1 MQLTAR
7 EAKMVAWLRKAERL
21 WPRWRWAVLGA
32 GIFAWA
38 VNGYIAFSIYER
50 LQSVDI
56 GKDSL
61 GYEIW
66 LTGFAMIWPKC
77 LLGFAVGACLIV
89 LAIRDWH
96 GNVHRTLLLKL
107 LDAQERQVEKRDQDA

>member
-1 MQLTAR
+1 MQFTAR
-7 EAKMVAWLRKAERL
+7 EAKMVARLRKTERL
-21 WPRWRWAVLGA
+21 WPRGRWVLIGA

-38 VNGYIAFSIYER
+38 VYGYIAFSISER
-50 LQSVDI
+50 LQSVDL

-77 LLGFAVGACLIV
+77 LLGFVIGTYLISV
-89 LAIRDWH
+89 AIRDWH
-96 GNVHRTLLLKL
+96 GNVNRMLLLKL
-107 LDAQERQVEKRDQDA
+107 LDDQEKQIESHKPDA

>member
-1 MQLTAR
+1 
-7 EAKMVAWLRKAERL
+7 MVARLRKAERL

-32 GIFAWA
+32 GIFSWA
-38 VNGYIAFSIYER
+38 IYGYIAFSVCDR
-50 LQSVDI
+50 LKSAEI
-56 GKDSL
+56 RKDGL

-89 LAIRDWH
+89 FAIRDWP
-96 GNVHRTLLLKL
+96 GSVNRTLLLKL
-107 LDAQERQVEKRDQDA
+107 LDAQEVHVEGRDQDAKTPNEGGLT